1 MYVNYEY
8 YKNTYKGDL
17 TKEEFDKILPQSQ
30 LAYDNYIAKP
40 HLTNELLEENKQG
53 AYAIRYTLCEM
64 VDNINRYNELI
75 SKAQANDLSNALGIT
90 SESVKDHSIS
100 LKTGDTLKSNMIEEQ
115 LLLSNAKIMRKH
127 LLIYNLLGRT
137 L

>member
-8 YKNTYKGDL
+8 YKNTYNGDL
-17 TKEEFDKILPQSQ
+17 TEQEFDKILPKSQ

-64 VDNINRYNELI
+64 ADNINRYNELI
-75 SKAQANDLSNALGIT
+75 SKAQANDLSNALGIAN
-90 SESVKDHSIS
+90 ESVKDHSIS

-127 LLIYNLLGRT
+127 LLIYNLLGRA

>member
-17 TKEEFDKILPQSQ
+17 TEQEFDKILPKSQ
-30 LAYDNYIAKP
+30 LAYDNYIAKQ
-40 HLTNELLEENKQG
+40 HLTNELLEKNKQG

-64 VDNINRYNELI
+64 ADNINRYNELI
-75 SKAQANDLSNALGIT
+75 LKAQANDLSNALGIA
-90 SESVKDHSIS
+90 SESVKDHSIAF
-100 LKTGDTLKSNMIEEQ
+100 KTGDTLKSNMIEEQ

-127 LLIYNLLGRT
+127 LLIYNLLGRA